1 MRPIF
6 PLPIFHQEHSTPEHF
21 VSVSVAMKSVQPG
34 CVFET
39 VDGKYTLRKSVG
51 IDPVVNF
58 SYVGQPKPLE
68 QTSPMA
74 LAGSERTK
82 YHFPPPLNDWDHW
95 HQTITDVSKNPE
107 SGIDA

>member
-1 MRPIF
+1 MKPIF
-6 PLPIFHQEHSTPEHF
+6 PLPIFHPECSLPEHF
-21 VSVSVAMKSVQPG
+21 VSVSVVMKSVPLG

-39 VDGKYTLRKSVG
+39 VGGKYTLRKSDG

-58 SYVGQPKPLE
+58 SYVGPSKPLE
-68 QTSPMA
+68 QIATMA
-74 LAGSERTK
+74 LAGSEHTK
-82 YHFPPPLNDWDHW
+82 YSFPPPLNDWDHW